1 MRRRS
6 STAAAFAV
14 VLLVAGQI
22 AALAH
27 EATTRHV
34 VCSEHGELLEAP
46 ALSSTHSRSSAS
58 DNGDHARWIGIDG
71 DGDNHEDCA
80 IARALRQSS
89 DTPHASI
96 HLGATTIVATTA
108 PPSAVEC
115 VLAFDQLL
123 LNAPKTSPPA

>member
-14 VLLVAGQI
+14 VLLVAGQL

-46 ALSSTHSRSSAS
+46 TPSSVSSAPDDS
-58 DNGDHARWIGIDG
+58 QHAHLIGIDG
-71 DGDNHEDCA
+71 VAGEHEDCA
-80 IARALRQSS
+80 IARALRQSTRTL
-89 DTPHASI
+89 DASAHVAI
-96 HLGATTIVATTA
+96 SVVVATNA
-108 PPSAVEC
+108 PPAPVNSV
-115 VLAFDQLL
+115 VAFEQLL
-123 LNAPKTSPPA
+123 LIAPKTSPPA